1 MHGLIHT
8 VASLSDS
15 MYDVSMDKSPNRDK
29 KGKTAKKP
37 DPPKA
42 EEKKPQLIPL
52 PLIQDEQADAANE
65 MEELFNE
72 DKVTHEHGRTEP
84 ERD

>member
-1 MHGLIHT
+1 
-8 VASLSDS
+8 

-29 KGKTAKKP
+29 KGKTSKKP
-37 DPPKA
+37 DLPNPPKA
-42 EEKKPQLIPL
+42 EEEKKPQLIPL

>member
-1 MHGLIHT
+1 MHGLIYT

-15 MYDVSMDKSPNRDK
+15 VYDIFMDKSPR
-29 KGKTAKKP
+29 KP
-37 DPPKA
+37 DLPNPPKA
-42 EEKKPQLIPL
+42 EEEKKPQLIPL
-52 PLIQDEQADAANE
+52 PLIQDEQEDMANE